1 MTADK
6 VKKKKKMKTK
16 DKVMLIISI
25 IMIIVAG
32 LALAAVVLMNT
43 GLFSEGDLNASMA
56 TKPEISHLTK
66 NFLVCGYDTDNE
78 KKNLSY
84 RRNHMADVI
93 MVVNYDISAKKVNIL
108 QIPRDTYID
117 DKYPTGKTNKIN
129 AVTNQSEKKG
139 GGIEGLATVINETFD
154 IPIDYY
160 VTITMDSFRGIVDVL
175 GGIEIDSP
183 TAFTSNE
190 GYKIKK
196 GKQLMSGQIA
206 EAFVRERKNNGGD
219 FGRQRSQRIF
229 LSALMDRLLD
239 ASTGELTKMMPTLLG
254 KVTTNLTLAEMLDLA
269 KQAQG
274 PEKSNI
280 VFHSAPGSSGS
291 YKVAS
296 GQKLSIYSL
305 NKALMA
311 DLLNQYFRPYSD
323 DVPAE
328 ELGIIQ
334 VFDKVTV
341 EDTQEAMDNIGASS
355 TTSKSSE

>member
-1 MTADK
+1 MAANK

-16 DKVMLIISI
+16 DKVMLTISI
-25 IMIIVAG
+25 IMIIVAA
-32 LALAAVVLMNT
+32 LALAAVVVMNS
-43 GLFSEGDLNASMA
+43 GLFSEGELNASMA
-56 TKPEISHLTK
+56 TEPEISQLTK
-66 NFLVCGYDTDNE
+66 NFLVCGYDTDAE
-78 KKNLSY
+78 SKDSV
-84 RRNHMADVI
+84 RRNRLADVI

-139 GGIEGLATVINETFD
+139 GGIEGLAKVINETFQ

-160 VTITMDSFRGIVDVL
+160 VTITMDSFRGVVDAL

-183 TAFTSNE
+183 TAFTTVD
-190 GYKIKK
+190 GIKIKK
-196 GKQLMSGQIA
+196 GVQTLNGKQA

-254 KVTTNLTLAEMLDLA
+254 KVTTNLTLSQMLDLA
-269 KQAQG
+269 KKAQG
-274 PEKSNI
+274 LDKANI
-280 VFHSAPGSSGS
+280 VFHSAPGSYGS

-296 GQKLSIYSL
+296 GKKLSIYSL

-323 DVPAE
+323 DVLAE

-334 VFDKVTV
+334 VFDKVTI

-355 TTSKSSE
+355 TASKSSES

>member
-1 MTADK
+1 MAANK

-16 DKVMLIISI
+16 DKVMLTISI

-66 NFLVCGYDTDNE
+66 NFLVCGYDTDE
-78 KKNLSY
+78 TKNVSY
-84 RRNHMADVI
+84 RKNHMADVI

-129 AVTNQSEKKG
+129 AVTNQSAKKG
-139 GGIEGLATVINETFD
+139 GGIEGLAKVINENFD
-154 IPIDYY
+154 ISIDYY
-160 VTITMDSFRGIVDVL
+160 VTITMDSFRGVVDAL

-183 TAFTSNE
+183 TAFTSRE

-196 GKQLMSGQIA
+196 GKQLMTGQIA
-206 EAFVRERKNNGGD
+206 EAFVRERYNNGGD

-274 PEKSNI
+274 LEKSNI

-296 GQKLSIYSL
+296 GQNLSIYSL

-341 EDTQEAMDNIGASS
+341 EDTQEAMDNIGTSS
-355 TTSKSSE
+355 TASKSNE

>member
-239 ASTGELTKMMPTLLG
+239 ASTGELTK
-254 KVTTNLTLAEMLDLA
+254 DR
-269 KQAQG
+269 
-274 PEKSNI
+274 KS
-280 VFHSAPGSSGS
+280 V
-291 YKVAS
+291 V
-296 GQKLSIYSL
+296 
-305 NKALMA
+305 
-311 DLLNQYFRPYSD
+311 
-323 DVPAE
+323 
-328 ELGIIQ
+328 
-334 VFDKVTV
+334 
-341 EDTQEAMDNIGASS
+341 
-355 TTSKSSE
+355 